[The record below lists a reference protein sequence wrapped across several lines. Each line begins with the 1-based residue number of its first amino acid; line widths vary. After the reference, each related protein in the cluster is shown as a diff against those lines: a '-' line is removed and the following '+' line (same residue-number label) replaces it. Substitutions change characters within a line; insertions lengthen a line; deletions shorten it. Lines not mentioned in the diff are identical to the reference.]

1 MSAYVKRLA
10 DYDIERLTEAV
21 DAMFTASAFYG
32 RIKPHMT
39 VILKP
44 NLVMRSAPEEAII
57 THPNVTAAVAICLLR
72 RGADVLVAESGGGPY
87 NTSIMKGTFRACGYT
102 EAAEK
107 YGFSLYTACKSTA
120 VQLPEGKRCNT
131 LTVTE
136 LFARPRETLV
146 IDIAKLK
153 THGMMGY
160 SGAVKNLF
168 GVVPGLLKPELHSR
182 YPEKEPFAEML
193 VDLCEY
199 VHPDFSIIDAIDAME
214 GDGPTGGQKRFVG
227 ALVGSESPYEAD
239 MVGAKLIDMKPEE
252 ILVLKNAQERGLC
265 AGKLSEIE
273 VLGDDFEN
281 IVVHDFKRAAACKE
295 NFNAVPEDQHG
306 TVRGL
311 RQVRGK
317 LPAAHHNGAGA
328 QGAHRVQQVH
338 PLLLLP
344 RNVPEARH
352 QYQAVFTV

>member
-72 RGADVLVAESGGGPY
+72 QGADVLVAESGGGPY
-87 NTSIMKGTFRACGYT
+87 NTSIMKGTFRACSYT

-136 LFARPRETLV
+136 LFARPRDARHRHCE
-146 IDIAKLK
+146 
-153 THGMMGY
+153 
-160 SGAVKNLF
+160 VKDPWHDGLF
-168 GVVPGLLKPELHSR
+168 RRGE
-182 YPEKEPFAEML
+182 
-193 VDLCEY
+193 
-199 VHPDFSIIDAIDAME
+199 
-214 GDGPTGGQKRFVG
+214 
-227 ALVGSESPYEAD
+227 ES
-239 MVGAKLIDMKPEE
+239 
-252 ILVLKNAQERGLC
+252 
-265 AGKLSEIE
+265 
-273 VLGDDFEN
+273 
-281 IVVHDFKRAAACKE
+281 
-295 NFNAVPEDQHG
+295 
-306 TVRGL
+306 L
-311 RQVRGK
+311 RC
-317 LPAAHHNGAGA
+317 GAGA
-328 QGAHRVQQVH
+328 IKAGA
-338 PLLLLP
+338 
-344 RNVPEARH
+344 A
-352 QYQAVFTV
+352 

>member
-72 RGADVLVAESGGGPY
+72 RSANVLVAESGGGPY
-87 NTSIMKGTFRACGYT
+87 NTSIMKGTFRACSYT

-168 GVVPGLLKPELHSR
+168 GVVPGLLKP
-182 YPEKEPFAEML
+182 
-193 VDLCEY
+193 
-199 VHPDFSIIDAIDAME
+199 
-214 GDGPTGGQKRFVG
+214 
-227 ALVGSESPYEAD
+227 
-239 MVGAKLIDMKPEE
+239 
-252 ILVLKNAQERGLC
+252 
-265 AGKLSEIE
+265 
-273 VLGDDFEN
+273 
-281 IVVHDFKRAAACKE
+281 
-295 NFNAVPEDQHG
+295 
-306 TVRGL
+306 
-311 RQVRGK
+311 
-317 LPAAHHNGAGA
+317 
-328 QGAHRVQQVH
+328 
-338 PLLLLP
+338 
-344 RNVPEARH
+344 
-352 QYQAVFTV
+352 

>member
-10 DYDIERLTEAV
+10 DYDIERLIEAV

-57 THPNVTAAVAICLLR
+57 THPNVTAAAAICLLR

-107 YGFSLYTACKSTA
+107 YGFLLYTACKSTA

-136 LFARPRETLV
+136 PFARPRETLV

-168 GVVPGLLKPELHSR
+168 GVVPELLKPELHSR

-214 GDGPTGGQKRFVG
+214 GDGPTGGQKH
-227 ALVGSESPYEAD
+227 ALSAHLWG
-239 MVGAKLIDMKPEE
+239 
-252 ILVLKNAQERGLC
+252 LK
-265 AGKLSEIE
+265 
-273 VLGDDFEN
+273 VPT
-281 IVVHDFKRAAACKE
+281 KRIWS
-295 NFNAVPEDQHG
+295 
-306 TVRGL
+306 
-311 RQVRGK
+311 
-317 LPAAHHNGAGA
+317 
-328 QGAHRVQQVH
+328 
-338 PLLLLP
+338 
-344 RNVPEARH
+344 ARSSSI
-352 QYQAVFTV
+352 

>member
-32 RIKPHMT
+32 RIKPHVT

-72 RGADVLVAESGGGPY
+72 QGADVRQGGGPFVLGDVLVQSGSGPY
-87 NTSIMKGTFRACGYT
+87 NTSIMKGTFRACSYT

-182 YPEKEPFAEML
+182 YPEKSRL
-193 VDLCEY
+193 RKCS
-199 VHPDFSIIDAIDAME
+199 SI
-214 GDGPTGGQKRFVG
+214 
-227 ALVGSESPYEAD
+227 
-239 MVGAKLIDMKPEE
+239 
-252 ILVLKNAQERGLC
+252 C
-265 AGKLSEIE
+265 ANMYPVSRL
-273 VLGDDFEN
+273 
-281 IVVHDFKRAAACKE
+281 
-295 NFNAVPEDQHG
+295 
-306 TVRGL
+306 
-311 RQVRGK
+311 
-317 LPAAHHNGAGA
+317 
-328 QGAHRVQQVH
+328 
-338 PLLLLP
+338 
-344 RNVPEARH
+344 
-352 QYQAVFTV
+352 

>member
-57 THPNVTAAVAICLLR
+57 THPNVTVAVAICLLR
-72 RGADVLVAESGGGPY
+72 QGADVLVAESGGGPY

-153 THGMMGY
+153 THGMMG
-160 SGAVKNLF
+160 
-168 GVVPGLLKPELHSR
+168 H
-182 YPEKEPFAEML
+182 
-193 VDLCEY
+193 
-199 VHPDFSIIDAIDAME
+199 
-214 GDGPTGGQKRFVG
+214 
-227 ALVGSESPYEAD
+227 GSLTS
-239 MVGAKLIDMKPEE
+239 
-252 ILVLKNAQERGLC
+252 QCR
-265 AGKLSEIE
+265 
-273 VLGDDFEN
+273 
-281 IVVHDFKRAAACKE
+281 
-295 NFNAVPEDQHG
+295 
-306 TVRGL
+306 
-311 RQVRGK
+311 
-317 LPAAHHNGAGA
+317 
-328 QGAHRVQQVH
+328 
-338 PLLLLP
+338 
-344 RNVPEARH
+344 
-352 QYQAVFTV
+352 